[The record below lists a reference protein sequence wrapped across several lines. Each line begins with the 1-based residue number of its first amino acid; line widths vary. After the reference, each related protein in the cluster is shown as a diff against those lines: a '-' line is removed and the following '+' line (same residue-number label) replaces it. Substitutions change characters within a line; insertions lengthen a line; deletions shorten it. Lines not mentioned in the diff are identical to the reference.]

1 MVKSNMSVFLE
12 LPEERI
18 LYEGEYFFIVYD
30 GYPVSKGHCLI
41 ILNTVK
47 NTYFD
52 LNDDEKIA
60 LNEMIG
66 KAKEI
71 IEQSR
76 SPDGYNIGMNCGETA
91 GQTVMHFHCH
101 VIPRYKGDMEDPR
114 GGVRGVIPGKQ
125 SY

>member
-1 MVKSNMSVFLE
+1 M
-12 LPEERI
+12 
-18 LYEGEYFFIVYD
+18 
-30 GYPVSKGHCLI
+30 I

-60 LNEMIG
+60 LNEMIV

-71 IEQSR
+71 IEQSH

-91 GQTVMHFHCH
+91 GQTVLHFHCH
-101 VIPRYKGDMEDPR
+101 VIPRYRGDMEDPR

>member
-18 LYEGEYFFIVYD
+18 LYKGEYFFIAYD
-30 GYPVSKGHCLI
+30 GYPVSEGHCLI

-71 IEQSR
+71 IEQSH